1 MAEING
7 YLLTKEELYACTELI
22 KKMRREKEEE
32 EKKRRKK
39 KYFRVSSIIVDYYC
53 AEDKDEAIDKFYED
67 MDMGFYD
74 SSDFLTVEEI
84 SKEEFDDCYGDE
96 NW

>member
-7 YLLTKEELYACTELI
+7 YLLTKEELDACTELVE
-22 KKMRREKEEE
+22 KMRKEKEEE
-32 EKKRRKK
+32 ERKRRKK

-53 AEDKDEAIDKFYED
+53 ADNRYDAIDKFYED
-67 MDMGFYD
+67 MDMGCFD
-74 SSDFLTVEEI
+74 SSDCLTVEEI
-84 SKEEFDDCYGDE
+84 SKEEFDDCCGDE